1 MMTKVVKSTYEKAIM
16 AKEKRG
22 EIVRLSRRE
31 TIRIDLCVIKSFN
44 DDYKKRSR
52 YNEKM

>member
-1 MMTKVVKSTYEKAIM
+1 MAKVVKSTYEKAIL

-31 TIRIDLCVIKSFN
+31 TIRIDLCIIKAFN
-44 DDYKKRSR
+44 DRYKKRNRS
-52 YNEKM
+52 NEKM

>member
-1 MMTKVVKSTYEKAIM
+1 MAKVVKSTYEKAIL

-22 EIVRLSRRE
+22 EIVRLSKRE
-31 TIRIDLCVIKSFN
+31 TMRIDLCIIKSFN
-44 DDYKKRSR
+44 ENYKKRSR

>member
-1 MMTKVVKSTYEKAIM
+1 MMAKVVKSTYEKAIL

-31 TIRIDLCVIKSFN
+31 TMRIDLCIIKSFN